1 MLAVRITDLSNNK
14 DLLSVRC
21 KAVCL
26 AYDTGSVVGSS
37 VSCDG
42 DYPLEGMNLLGCT
55 AAASALKSVTIAS
68 NPDEF
73 VQEISYEEE
82 CSSEGKLERLDGS
95 VPVKLVV
102 KAEQPSFFQK

>member
-68 NPDEF
+68 NPDDF
-73 VQEISYEEE
+73 VQESSYDED
-82 CSSEGKLERLDGS
+82 CSDSHGLERTEDS

-102 KAEQPSFFQK
+102 KAK

>member
-1 MLAVRITDLSNNK
+1 MLAVKVIDLSNNK
-14 DLLSVRC
+14 DLVSVRC
-21 KAVCL
+21 KAMCL

-73 VQEISYEEE
+73 VQNHDNTDELSEE
-82 CSSEGKLERLDGS
+82 SELKRPNDS

-102 KAEQPSFFQK
+102 KAEQPSFFRK

>member
-73 VQEISYEEE
+73 VQESSYKEES
-82 CSSEGKLERLDGS
+82 SSEGKLERPDDS